1 MEVTMKRTPAAVC
14 GTALL
19 CASHAYAQSSVTL
32 YGIIDEGVQFISNN
46 KNVVKGRNVG
56 GRQFNLDSTN
66 GINGSRWGLKGAED
80 LGGGLAAI
88 FTLESGVNLNN
99 GQLGQGGAEFGRQAF
114 VGLTSTRFGTVT
126 LGRQYD
132 SAFFYV
138 QPVTTM
144 GYYGSALF
152 SHPGDLDNLNNSLRL
167 NNTIRYTSVNY
178 RGLTFSGEWSIGGQ
192 PGNFTGNSGYNA
204 GVAYAN
210 GSFTLGAA
218 YEYFKNPTGAT
229 GSTGFFTG
237 NPNGATQ
244 LSGVLNSGYSTASSW
259 QVVAGG
265 ATYQIGN
272 MLIGAAYSNVEYG
285 NIAALGGNSAKF
297 NTGEVGIKYQFSP
310 TFYAGIGYE
319 YTKGNAVG
327 NGAGGTVGNQHF
339 NQLAAI
345 ADYFVSKRTDFYGG
359 VTLQKASGVSSTG
372 APAVANI
379 GNLGDSSNTRQ
390 AYVRVAI
397 RSRF

>member
-1 MEVTMKRTPAAVC
+1 MKRTHAAVC

-19 CASHAYAQSSVTL
+19 CASHTYAQSSVTL

-46 KNVVKGRNVG
+46 KNVVNGRNVG
-56 GRQFNLDSTN
+56 GRQFTLDSTN
-66 GINGSRWGLKGAED
+66 GINGSRWGLKGVED

-114 VGLTSTRFGTVT
+114 VGLASTRFGAVT

-132 SAFFYV
+132 SVFYFV
-138 QPVTTM
+138 QPVSTM
-144 GYYGSALF
+144 GYFGSAAF

-167 NNTIRYTSVNY
+167 NNTIRYSSVNY
-178 RGLTFSGEWSIGGQ
+178 RGLTFGGEWSVGGQ
-192 PGNFTGNSGYNA
+192 PGNITGGGGYNA
-204 GVAYAN
+204 GIAYAN
-210 GSFTLGAA
+210 GSFALGAA

-244 LSGVLNSGYSTASSW
+244 LSGVLNSGYATASSY
-259 QVVAGG
+259 QVITGG
-265 ATYQIGN
+265 ATYQIGG
-272 MLIGAAYSNVEYG
+272 LEIGAAYSNVEYG
-285 NIAALGGNSAKF
+285 NITALRGNSAKF
-297 NTGEVGIKYQFSP
+297 NTGEAGIKYQFSP
-310 TFYAGIGYE
+310 VLYAGIGYS
-319 YTKGNAVG
+319 YTKGSAVS

-339 NQLAAI
+339 NQLAMLV
-345 ADYFVSKRTDFYGG
+345 DYFVSKRTDFYAEAS
-359 VTLQKASGVSSTG
+359 LQKASGVSSTG
-372 APAVANI
+372 GAAVANI

-390 AYVRVAI
+390 AEVRLAI
-397 RSRF
+397 RHRF